1 MPHEAKKARYRALT
15 FVLLAVVCVAAII
28 FVWNLFNIRNQ
39 DALTEPT
46 ETGQLI
52 QPPLVFSQLKLTD
65 ANDKLEDIQKY
76 NGHWLMV
83 YIAPLPCQ
91 QQCQDNLYKIRQVW
105 VALGKNMDK
114 VQRMLVTYKG
124 QSDDKLK
131 DLIAKQYMGTE
142 RAFATKEAVQ
152 LFFGKWGSSSLQGV
166 LYLVDPTGNVVM
178 MYDGDIPAKGLL
190 DDMNHLLGVS

>member
-1 MPHEAKKARYRALT
+1 MPYEAKKARYRALM
-15 FVLLAVVCVAAII
+15 FALLVVGCIASVIL
-28 FVWNLFNIRNQ
+28 VWNLFNIKSEE
-39 DALTEPT
+39 AVTEPA

-52 QPPLVFSQLKLTD
+52 QPTLLFSQLKLTD
-65 ANDKLEDIQKY
+65 ANDKAEDIQKY

-83 YIAPLPCQ
+83 YVTPLPCQ

-105 VALGKNMDK
+105 VGLGKNMDK

-142 RAFATKEAVQ
+142 RAFTTQEVSRQ
-152 LFFGKWGSSSLQGV
+152 FFGKWGASSSQGV
-166 LYLVDPTGNVVM
+166 LYLVDPVGGVMM

-190 DDMNHLLGVS
+190 DDMNHLLGAP